1 MCGQTIEAGFVFG
14 RTHIFIFVPKCFF
27 SSTNK
32 LQSNRETLTQRT
44 NKQITY
50 TYTLKRIHINISGGY
65 LVLNALFPS
74 LRSYECFLLYFFKSG
89 HFRFHSD
96 IFERIVALNTNACMQ
111 WHFDFYSVFFSFAD
125 LQSSSIIII
134 NRSPNENQFLSP
146 LQIFTLN

>member
-1 MCGQTIEAGFVFG
+1 MAKQLRQVL
-14 RTHIFIFVPKCFF
+14 F
-27 SSTNK
+27 SAEHTFLFLYQNVSLTNK

-65 LVLNALFPS
+65 LVSNALFPS

-111 WHFDFYSVFFSFAD
+111 WHFDFYSVFFFH
-125 LQSSSIIII
+125 LPIC
-134 NRSPNENQFLSP
+134 NQV
-146 LQIFTLN
+146 Q